1 MPAQHRRF
9 ACGLEGWWPALVI
22 ATLAGALATEAAPL
36 RVVSYNL
43 QGMRPDSNWQVRM
56 FFIEQ
61 RLRAL
66 DPDIILLQEVCQDM
80 NGDGSDNQARTLA
93 EDLAAHFDREY
104 HWSFCPSHVAWDQF
118 DEGVGIVS
126 RWPVSE
132 DDCHA
137 LANGTFP
144 RRVAW
149 QRVNTPD
156 GEVQVFSTHLEHMA
170 NQGAVR
176 LLQARQARD
185 FVLGKLA
192 QYPGSG
198 AILGGDFNTTPGT
211 PPILVY
217 TAAGTDSV
225 FADAWAS
232 THPGQP
238 GYTVPAEA
246 ATSRID
252 FQFGLREGEPW
263 APDSS
268 RIVFDGTYDGSHT
281 LSDHLGLLA
290 VYDLPVTPVSPTT
303 QPDRGFRLLP
313 PWPNPFNPS
322 TRIAVEMEH
331 PRTRVELVV
340 HDLLGRP
347 TTVLH
352 RGALAAGSHEF
363 HWDAT
368 GLPGGLYLV
377 SLEID
382 GQREVRRAL
391 WLP

>member
-1 MPAQHRRF
+1 MPAKNRRS
-9 ACGLEGWWPALVI
+9 ASGRTGWPALVI
-22 ATLAGALATEAAPL
+22 AALAGPLATEAAPL

-61 RLRAL
+61 RLREL

-132 DDCHA
+132 GACQV

-156 GEVQVFSTHLEHMA
+156 GEVQAFSTHLEHMA

-185 FVLGKLA
+185 FVLGTLA

-211 PPILVY
+211 PPILVF

-225 FADAWAS
+225 FADAWAG
-232 THPGQP
+232 THPGEP

-246 ATSRID
+246 PTSRID

-290 VYDLPVTPVSPTT
+290 VYDLPVTGIGSPVLPE
-303 QPDRGFRLLP
+303 RGFWLLP
-313 PWPNPFNPS
+313 PWPNPFNPE
-322 TRIAVEMEH
+322 TRFE
-331 PRTRVELVV
+331 VELTTSTPSARLVV
-340 HDLLGRP
+340 YDLVGRP
-347 TTVLH
+347 VAILH
-352 RGALAAGSHEF
+352 DGPLASGLHGF
-363 HWDAT
+363 RWDAS
-368 GLPGGLYLV
+368 GQPAGLYLLRMTV
-377 SLEID
+377 GSRS
-382 GQREVRRAL
+382 GTARAL
-391 WLP
+391 YLP